1 MDERTAKRIF
11 EMLATLYARQQGM
24 EVEKITVTK
33 KASKD
38 DDKNKVTA

>member
-1 MDERTAKRIF
+1 
-11 EMLATLYARQQGM
+11 MLATLYARQQGM

-38 DDKNKVTA
+38 DDKNKVTAQVVMMI